1 MAVGGDL
8 PTLRDLHTTL
18 KNSSEDISR
27 IAGDITSSLN
37 NAVWTG
43 KNSETFRGQWEDFKP
58 TLTPNL
64 VNALDAAKDDVKN
77 QHNNLAAATGEPDR
91 I

>member
-1 MAVGGDL
+1 MAVGGEL

-18 KNSSEDISR
+18 QNASEDITR
-27 IAGDITSSLN
+27 IASGITTSLD

-64 VNALDAAKDDVKN
+64 VTALDAAKEDVKN

>member
-1 MAVGGDL
+1 MTVGGEL
-8 PTLRDLHTTL
+8 STLRDLHTTL
-18 KNSSEDISR
+18 KNASEDITR
-27 IAGDITSSLN
+27 ISSDITTSLN

-43 KNSETFRGQWEDFKP
+43 ANSENFRGQWEDFKP

-64 VNALDAAKDDVKN
+64 VTALDNAKEDVKK
-77 QHNNLAAATGEPDR
+77 QHNDLAMATGEGDR